1 MSGHAKGK
9 VRDHRAFAAEEETL
23 RRRARERRD
32 TRTLRLQVADSR
44 SAARRSEQMYRIRTR
59 PLDDHEITLGRAVV
73 AGGRPG
79 TIHAIA
85 RSLATDTVLV
95 TVAHDPRIRITYP
108 AAEIFAAT

>member
-1 MSGHAKGK
+1 MSGLRAH
-9 VRDHRAFAAEEETL
+9 RDQALPIAGPLHLVEM
-23 RRRARERRD
+23 ARLSHHVVPRDPSERVD
-32 TRTLRLQVADSR
+32 L
-44 SAARRSEQMYRIRTR
+44 
-59 PLDDHEITLGRAVV
+59 